1 MFASHDSALT
11 WRAMTHLHLPQGEGV
26 QVADHQ
32 LLGHPSMLSMCT
44 CFLFRYALKIPN
56 DAFFLSQNK

>member
-1 MFASHDSALT
+1 
-11 WRAMTHLHLPQGEGV
+11 MTLLHLTQGEGV

-44 CFLFRYALKIPN
+44 FYSISYALNIPD